1 MTTPAPDEVAAA
13 LQLSIRML
21 LGRLRQLADPDDLSL
36 PESAA
41 LKRLERDGP
50 TTAANLARGERISP
64 QSMGATVGA
73 LERRGLLERTRDPDD
88 GRRVVLAIT
97 STGSDVLRDDR
108 GARTAWLS
116 GALSAGFTPA
126 ELDQLLAASAL
137 IERLAGE
144 V

>member
-1 MTTPAPDEVAAA
+1 MTATDPDEVAAA

-21 LGRLRQLADPDDLSL
+21 LARLRQLADPDDLSL
-36 PESAA
+36 PESSA

-50 TTAANLARGERISP
+50 TTAADLARGERISP
-64 QSMGATVGA
+64 QSMGATVST

-88 GRRVVLAIT
+88 GRRVVLSIT
-97 STGSDVLRDDR
+97 ATGSDVLRDDR

-116 GALSAGFTPA
+116 GALATAFTPA
-126 ELDQLLAASAL
+126 ELEQLMAASKL